1 MALAP
6 FAASTLMLEARALLT
21 RLGRLQPFTLVMP
34 MVGAARVSDEAS
46 IAIEQ
51 HLFGGRRELRRR
63 VREYMRWLRNEGRGG
78 TAAEAQRRFS
88 FLRLRFNAALTQFDI
103 FADALSL
110 RSEIGNGVWLGG
122 LDVAA
127 TCALSLDSK
136 YFDPPP
142 VVTYLDRGHGAAI
155 RRARTRLPGGGDN
168 PVAIVRVPRER
179 MIGSGIASSLV
190 HEVGHQGAA
199 LLDLLPS
206 LRTELQ
212 ARQRASEQP
221 QRMAWELYERWLSEI
236 VADFWAVAK
245 VGVTATQGLLGVVSL
260 PRAFVFRIAGDDP
273 HPFPWIR
280 VKLSAGAGKLLY
292 PDPQWEL
299 LDSLW
304 ESFYPRAGLEPE
316 RLRVIAALE
325 ETMPQFLRILIEHR
339 PAALRGQSLVRA
351 FDVASRQPAHLRQ
364 IYRVSRGRVSALQS
378 LEPSVAFAV
387 LGQAKQDRELSPEK
401 ESAIVAALLT
411 RWGFQRSLHRSPNA
425 RTIPRALAA

>member
-21 RLGRLQPFTLVMP
+21 RLARLQPFTLVMP
-34 MVGAARVSDEAS
+34 MVGAARVSDDAS

-51 HLFGGRRELRRR
+51 HLMSGRRALRRR
-63 VREYMRWLRNEGRGG
+63 VRDYIRWLTSDGRRA

-110 RSEIGNGVWLGG
+110 RAEIGNGVWLGG

-127 TCALSLDSK
+127 ECALSLDSK
-136 YFDPPP
+136 DYDPPP
-142 VVTYLDRGHGAAI
+142 VLTYLDRGHGAAI

-199 LLDLLPS
+199 LLDLLPP
-206 LRTELQ
+206 LRVELQ
-212 ARQRASEQP
+212 ARQRTSEQP
-221 QRMAWELYERWLSEI
+221 HRIAWELYERWISEI
-236 VADFWAVAK
+236 AADFWSVAK
-245 VGVTATQGLLGVVSL
+245 VGIAATQGLLGVCSL

-280 VKLSAGAGKLLY
+280 VKLSAGFGKLLY

-316 RLRVIAALE
+316 RLRVIAALD
-325 ETMPQFLRILIEHR
+325 ETMPQFLRILIGHR
-339 PAALRGQSLVRA
+339 PAALRGQPLVRA
-351 FDVASRQPAHLRQ
+351 FDVAARRPDRLRQ
-364 IYRVSRGRVSALQS
+364 IFRVSRGRASALQS
-378 LEPSVAFAV
+378 LEPTVAFAV
-387 LGQAKQDRELSPEK
+387 LGQAKQDRALSPER
-401 ESAIVAALLT
+401 ESSIVAALLT
-411 RWGFQRSLHRSPNA
+411 RWGFQRSLRRSPNA
-425 RTIPRALAA
+425 KTIPRALAA

>member
-1 MALAP
+1 MVLAP

-21 RLGRLQPFTLVMP
+21 RVARLQPFALVMP
-34 MVGAARVSDEAS
+34 MVAAAGVSNEAAL
-46 IAIEQ
+46 AIEQ
-51 HLFGGRRELRRR
+51 HLLAGRREMRRR
-63 VREYMRWLRNEGRGG
+63 VRDYMRWLRTSGRGAS
-78 TAAEAQRRFS
+78 AAEAQRRFS
-88 FLRLRFNAALTQFDI
+88 FVRLRFNATLTQLDI

-127 TCALSLDSK
+127 TDALSLDSV
-136 YFDPPP
+136 YFDAPP

-168 PVAIVRVPRER
+168 PVAIVRLPRER

-206 LRTELQ
+206 LRTELR
-212 ARQRASEQP
+212 ARQLLSAAAQAK
-221 QRMAWELYERWLSEI
+221 AWELWERWISEI
-236 VADFWAVAK
+236 AADFWAVAK

-280 VKLSAGAGKLLY
+280 VKLSAAAGRLLY
-292 PDPQWEL
+292 PDPQWDL
-299 LDSLW
+299 LESLW

-316 RLRVIAALE
+316 RLQIIAALE
-325 ETMPQFLRILIEHR
+325 QTIPQFLRILCDHR
-339 PAALRGQSLVRA
+339 PVALRGQSLMSA
-351 FDVASRQPAHLRQ
+351 FDIAGRRPARLRQ
-364 IYRVSRGRVSALQS
+364 IYRAARARVEALQS
-378 LEPSVAFAV
+378 LEPTLALAV
-387 LGQAKQDRELSPEK
+387 LGQAKQDRLLSPEK

-411 RWGFQRSLHRSPNA
+411 RWGLRRSLRA
-425 RTIPRALAA
+425 RRTDRPIPRAVAA

>member
-6 FAASTLMLEARALLT
+6 FAASTLLLEARALLT
-21 RLGRLQPFTLVMP
+21 RLARLQPFGLVMP
-34 MVGAARVSDEAS
+34 MVSAARVSDDAFT
-46 IAIEQ
+46 AIEQ
-51 HLFGGRRELRRR
+51 YLLSGQRELRRR
-63 VREYMRWLRNEGRGG
+63 VRRYIRWIRNEGRGAS
-78 TAAEAQRRFS
+78 AAEAQRRFS

-103 FADALSL
+103 FADALTL
-110 RSEIGNGVWLGG
+110 RAEVGSGVWLGG

-127 TCALSLDSK
+127 ESALSLDSK
-136 YFDPPP
+136 YFEPPP

-199 LLDLLPS
+199 LLDLIAS

-212 ARQRASEQP
+212 ARQRASEAP
-221 QRMAWELYERWLSEI
+221 ERTAWELYDRWISEI
-236 VADFWAVAK
+236 VADFWSVAK
-245 VGVTATQGLLGVVSL
+245 VGVAATQGLMGVVSL
-260 PRAFVFRIAGDDP
+260 PRAFVFRIVADDP

-280 VKLSAGAGKLLY
+280 VKLSTAAGRLLY

-316 RLRVIAALE
+316 RLRLIAALE
-325 ETMPQFLRILIEHR
+325 ETMPRFLRLLVDHR
-339 PAALRGQSLVRA
+339 PKALRGQPLLRA
-351 FDVASRQPAHLRQ
+351 FDTGSRRPDRLRR
-364 IYRVSRGRVSALQS
+364 IFRASRGRVSALQS
-378 LEPSVAFAV
+378 LEPTVAFAV
-387 LGQAKQDRELSPEK
+387 LGQAKQDRVLTPEK

-411 RWGFQRSLHRSPNA
+411 RWSFR
-425 RTIPRALAA
+425 RTLRHPSTSRTTPRALAA